1 MKYRQTLFVLLPLSI
16 VIASGCSS
24 SDSDSDPDA
33 DSGPTTVSDLA
44 GLETLGPI
52 TEQEFAASTDG
63 LLAGLGL
70 SGIQTAPEFYADSD
84 NPVSSELR
92 RNAIQANY
100 TALVDQSE
108 AGGFGVLYGPTD
120 DTTYPGKE
128 YHAYIGSGLN
138 RATLMVQIPDSFD
151 TENPCVVAAP
161 SSGSRGVYG
170 AIGTGGAWGL
180 EHNCAVAYTDANK
193 GTGAVELTQNIGFD
207 IHLKAVDLGSTN
219 EEATFVVPTVASIT
233 DVDAEYGGVALP
245 SQAALEEYIES
256 NPNRYAFKHAHSQ
269 KNIEKDWGKHTIE
282 SVKFAFKQ
290 LNAQLQGEFTPDNT
304 IVIGAS
310 VSNGGA
316 AVLRAVEQDT
326 ESLFDGV
333 VAGEPNINPQTAN
346 TAFSI
351 QMGTRAAVV
360 NHSKP
365 AYEYFIAAELY
376 AGCASKS
383 ASNAGALFAELRGDT
398 QARCDALLEAGLL
411 DPGTAEELG
420 AQATLKLI
428 DAGYLSESSK
438 LLVGYSGID
447 LFQSL
452 LGTYGN
458 AYTRSSVV
466 DSLCNVSMAHVAAGE
481 TTPSARASL
490 ATLAAISNGIPRTS
504 DIYLIKDDS
513 PSGATIQIAA
523 TSSNS
528 AADYNFEGALCW
540 KDLLD
545 NTENP
550 LNERLIQ
557 GIEEIKGTGN
567 LQETPVIIVHGRD
580 DALIPVNNSSRP
592 YYVLNQQQEGDAS
605 NLYYYEIKNAQH
617 LDSLNQLYAS
627 VEMNYVPID
636 YYFKQALDLMYEHL
650 TSGSSLPPSQVV
662 QTIAPIG
669 DLKDTDLVAISTLPD
684 GLISYS
690 NNTLTIP
697 E

>member
-1 MKYRQTLFVLLPLSI
+1 MKYRQNLFVLLPLSI
-16 VIASGCSS
+16 VISSGCSS
-24 SDSDSDPDA
+24 SDSDS
-33 DSGPTTVSDLA
+33 TSDLP
-44 GLETLGPI
+44 GLDRLGPI
-52 TEQEFAASTDG
+52 TEKTYSGNNDG

-70 SGIQTAPEFYADSD
+70 SGIKTPPEFYVDGR
-84 NPVSSELR
+84 NPVAAELR
-92 RNAIQANY
+92 KNAIHGNY
-100 TALVDQSE
+100 TALVDQSD

-128 YHAYIGSGLN
+128 YLAYIGSGVN
-138 RATLMVQIPDSFD
+138 RATLMLQIPDSFD
-151 TENPCVVAAP
+151 KENPCIVAAP

-170 AIGTGGAWGL
+170 AVGTGGAWGL

-207 IHLKAVDLGSTN
+207 VHLNAITLDTTT
-219 EEATFVVPTVASIT
+219 EEATFIVPTTASVS
-233 DVDAEYGGVALP
+233 DVDSEYAGVELPTQTALDN
-245 SQAALEEYIES
+245 YIES
-256 NPNRYAFKHAHSQ
+256 HPNRYAFKHAHSQ
-269 KNIEKDWGKHTIE
+269 KNIEKDWGRHTIE

-290 LNAQLQGEFTPDNT
+290 LNAQLDGDFTPDNT
-304 IVIGAS
+304 LVIGAS

-316 AVLRAVEQDT
+316 AVLRAAEQDT
-326 ESLFDGV
+326 EFLFDGI
-333 VAGEPNINPQTAN
+333 VAGEPNINPTTAS

-351 QMGTRAAVV
+351 QMGNRAAVT

-365 AYEYFIAAELY
+365 AYEYFIAGELY
-376 AGCASKS
+376 AGCASK
-383 ASNAGALFAELRGDT
+383 ATSNAGALFAELRGDT
-398 QARCDALLEAGLL
+398 QARCDALVEVGLL
-411 DPGTAEELG
+411 NPGSAEELG
-420 AQATLKLI
+420 DQAAQKLI
-428 DAGYLSESSK
+428 DAGYLSESAK

-452 LGTYGN
+452 LSTYGN

-481 TTPSARASL
+481 VTPSARASV
-490 ATLAAISNGIPRTS
+490 ASLAAISNGIPRTS

-523 TSSNS
+523 TSSNTI
-528 AADYNFEGALCW
+528 ADYNLEGALCW

-550 LNERLIQ
+550 LNARLMQ
-557 GIEEIKGTGN
+557 AIEQVKGSGD

-580 DALIPVNNSSRP
+580 DALIPVNNSSRA

-605 NLYYYEIKNAQH
+605 NLYYYEIKHAQH
-617 LDSLNQLYAS
+617 LDTLNQLYAS
-627 VEMNYVPID
+627 VGMNYVPID

-650 TSGSSLPPSQVV
+650 KNGSSLPPSQVV
-662 QTIAPIG
+662 QTIAPSG
-669 DLKDTDLVAISTLPD
+669 DLKVSDLVAISNLPD
-684 GLISYS
+684 GIISYS